1 MKRVGVNCFVHGNRR
16 LLTLVLSGVYIWVP
30 GRSVFAQ
37 SSPYRVDQ
45 NSAVSDNGSIVAI
58 LPRFTAFGV
67 PALGVDERPVER
79 NWPDPTSTP
88 ALPGHG
94 LAEHP
99 MLYVGEGYNKLFLVS
114 NGEVVWT
121 YSTGGTAGAPS
132 GEIGDVWMLSNGNIL
147 FARQLG
153 VEEITPKKEIVW
165 SYTAPPG
172 TEIHSCQPI
181 DLDKV
186 LIVQNGLPPKLMILN
201 KKSGKV
207 ELEHTLPAEGLAD
220 PATVHTQF
228 RRIRMTAAGTYLVP
242 FLKLNKVVEYDKH
255 FKEIWSY
262 NIPTPWAAAR
272 LHNGNTLIT
281 DEHGPLVREVNPKSE
296 TVWEFTQA
304 DLPANIVLHHI
315 QTAERLANGN
325 TVIFSSTFSST
336 GAVKPADYPNI
347 IQAIE
352 VTADKKLGWVLQ
364 DWKNLGPATTA
375 QFLDQP
381 GRPEHPGDLQR

>member
-1 MKRVGVNCFVHGNRR
+1 MKNVGVNCFVDRKRR
-16 LLTLVLSGVYIWVP
+16 WLNLIVISVLIVMS
-30 GRSVFAQ
+30 GRSASAQ
-37 SSPYRVDQ
+37 PNPYRFVENWDTQ
-45 NSAVSDNGSIVAI
+45 DIEGVESL
-58 LPRFTAFGV
+58 LPRFTASGV
-67 PALGVDERPVER
+67 PALGVDEHPVER
-79 NWPDPTSTP
+79 NWPDPTSSPT
-88 ALPGHG
+88 LPGHG

-99 MLYVGEGYNKLFLVS
+99 MLYVGEGYNKIFLVN
-114 NGEVVWT
+114 NGDVVWT
-121 YSTGGTAGAPS
+121 YSTGGTAGSPS

-147 FARQLG
+147 FARELQ
-153 VEEITPKKEIVW
+153 VEEVTPKKAIAW

-181 DLDKV
+181 GLDKV
-186 LIVQNGLPPKLMILN
+186 LIVQNGLPPRLMILN
-201 KKSGKV
+201 KKSAKV
-207 ELEHTLPAEGLAD
+207 ELEHALPAESLTD

-228 RRIRMTAAGTYLVP
+228 RRIRITAAGTYLVP
-242 FLKLNKVVEYDKH
+242 FLKLNKVVEYNKH
-255 FKEIWSY
+255 FKEIWFY
-262 NIPTPWAAAR
+262 DIPTPWAAAR

-304 DLPANIVLHHI
+304 DLPVNIVLHHI

-336 GAVKPADYPNI
+336 GAVKPADFPNI

-352 VTADKKLGWVLQ
+352 VTPDKKLVWVLQ

-381 GRPEHPGDLQR
+381 GLPERPGDLQR